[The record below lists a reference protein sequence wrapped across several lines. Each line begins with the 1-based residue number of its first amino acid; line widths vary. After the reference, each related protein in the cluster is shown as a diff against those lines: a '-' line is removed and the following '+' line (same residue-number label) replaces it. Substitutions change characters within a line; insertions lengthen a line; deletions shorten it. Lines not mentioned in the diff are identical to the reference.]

1 MNKQRRPIIAANWK
15 MFMSPQEGAALAIQ
29 IVDILDGIPSVETV
43 LCPPAVTLTAVAN
56 VLRGSEILLGAQN
69 VHWENEGAY
78 TGEVS
83 AVMLSGWC
91 AYVIIGHSER
101 RQYFGE
107 SDENVNRKV
116 KVALANELT
125 SIICVGENLEENEA
139 GRTGEVVE
147 RQLHAAYSGLSAD
160 EALRTVVAYEP
171 VWAIGSGRAATP
183 GGANSVC
190 AAYVRMPLRE
200 LFGGGV
206 ADAVRVQYGGSVKPD
221 NIEKFMAEPD
231 IDGALIGGASLSAES
246 FCAIVRSAG

>member
-15 MFMSPQEGAALAIQ
+15 MFMSPQEGAALAIE
-29 IVDILDGIPSVETV
+29 IVDMLDGIPSVETV
-43 LCPPAVTLTAVAN
+43 LCPPAVTLTAVGN

-83 AVMLSGWC
+83 AAMLSGWC

-107 SDENVNRKV
+107 SDDKVNRKV
-116 KVALANELT
+116 KAALAHELAP
-125 SIICVGENLEENEA
+125 IICVGENLEEKEA
-139 GRTGEVVE
+139 DRTEEIVQ
-147 RQLHAAYSGLSAD
+147 RQVHAAYSGLAVD

-171 VWAIGSGRAATP
+171 VWAIGSGRSATP
-183 GGANSVC
+183 GSANLVI
-190 AAYVRMPLRE
+190 ATYVRAALRE
-200 LFGGGV
+200 LFGRGV
-206 ADAVRVQYGGSVKPD
+206 AAAVRVQYGGSVKPD
-221 NIEKFMAEPD
+221 NIADLMAETD